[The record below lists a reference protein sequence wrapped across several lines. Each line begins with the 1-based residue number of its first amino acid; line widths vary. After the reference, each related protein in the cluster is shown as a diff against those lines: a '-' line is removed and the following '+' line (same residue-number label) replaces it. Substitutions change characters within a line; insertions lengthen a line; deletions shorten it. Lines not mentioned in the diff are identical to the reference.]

1 MTESRKV
8 AVVTG
13 ASSGIGEA
21 TARTLAVH
29 GYEVV
34 CAARRVDRVSRLA
47 DEIGGRAVC
56 CDVTD
61 ETSVRAL
68 AKAVGDRLDVLVN
81 NAGAAHGLSPVADS
95 APEDWSRM
103 FEVNVLGTL
112 NVTRA
117 LLPALLSSGDAVIV
131 NVGSTAGHEAYE
143 RGGGYTVSKHYVAEI
158 TRALRKELFGKPVRV
173 TEIAPGM
180 VKTEEFSLVRFGGD
194 REKAD
199 AVYAGVSAP
208 LSADDIAR
216 CISWVVESP
225 SHVNIDLLVVRPRAQ
240 VSQYEVARNGQ

>member
-1 MTESRKV
+1 MTESQKI

-21 TARTLAVH
+21 TARALALQ

-34 CAARRVDRVSRLA
+34 CAARRGDRISRLA
-47 DEIGGRAVC
+47 AQIGGRAVT

-61 ETSVRAL
+61 EASVAL
-68 AKAVGDRLDVLVN
+68 LARSVGNRLDVLVN
-81 NAGAAHGLSPVADS
+81 NAGAAYGQSPVADS
-95 APEDWSRM
+95 EPGDWRRM

-112 NVTRA
+112 HVTRA
-117 LLPALLSSGDAVIV
+117 LLPALLASGDAVII
-131 NVGSTAGHEAYE
+131 NMGSTAGHEVYE
-143 RGGGYTVSKHYVAEI
+143 RGGGYTVSKRYVA
-158 TRALRKELFGKPVRV
+158 TFTSALRQELLGKPVRV

-199 AVYAGVSAP
+199 AVYAGVNAP
-208 LSADDIAR
+208 LTAEDIAR
-216 CISWVVESP
+216 CITWVVESP
-225 SHVNIDLLVVRPRAQ
+225 SHVNVDLLVVRPRAQ
-240 VSQYEVARNGQ
+240 FSQYEVVRQG